1 VQPLLLEEVGVEDM
15 GLQFPVKREEVVGE
29 VLTAAAVAL
38 EQLGKAIQVDPGQL
52 GEANMLV
59 GVAVELVRLV
69 QAPYSRHLW
78 PREMEEMVR
87 TILLIAVWLKQL
99 LF

>member
-1 VQPLLLEEVGVEDM
+1 MEDM
-15 GLQFPVKREEVVGE
+15 GLQLIVKREEVAGEALTPEVG
-29 VLTAAAVAL
+29 AL

-52 GEANMLV
+52 GDHQPNMVV

-69 QAPYSRHLW
+69 QTPSADCLW

-87 TILLIAVWLKQL
+87 TILLIAVWLKQP